1 MEFPELK
8 VATDLSEACSVGWS
22 SGDDDDD
29 DGDDD
34 GVLKICGEMMEC
46 GECPGLPVLS
56 CGISVLPPS
65 AILGFSRTFL

>member
-34 GVLKICGEMMEC
+34 GVKKICGEMMEC